1 MIHEIRHIVGLLK
14 DKSIWQ
20 WRHSFRQG
28 SLDYWDE
35 TRRGE
40 KIIEK
45 RMVSIIFFCSFEHS
59 HFRKIY
65 RPWNW
70 TQIGHFFEYFAIAL
84 LTLYV
89 STYVFLTVPTIVL
102 QLFAKKER
110 SRRLW
115 FSLDGIFTKRSRVT
129 QFQRVNKELRDTFK
143 IQKMY
148 STLQGV
154 YSNCPD
160 VWQNQEVCL
169 FCCDRGR

>member
-70 TQIGHFFEYFAIAL
+70 TQIGHFFEYFAVAL

-102 QLFAKKER
+102 QSFAKKREKSKTLIFFRWNIHKEIARHSIPESQQRIER
-110 SRRLW
+110 Y
-115 FSLDGIFTKRSRVT
+115 
-129 QFQRVNKELRDTFK
+129 
-143 IQKMY
+143 IQNTENVFY
-148 STLQGV
+148 ITG
-154 YSNCPD
+154 
-160 VWQNQEVCL
+160 CL
-169 FCCDRGR
+169 L